1 MIGRLGNVA
10 VVCAATA
17 LCYFMQNSK
26 PHYADLIA
34 PIPVDAAM
42 DETATAR
49 TFGVRVDRIT
59 FARALSASRFGQE
72 KLLTTGGIWAVVETS
87 LAATSSSA
95 VVSEAAWRGPTG
107 LTYRMS
113 ERVGFAPG
121 LPPHSVEPGLG
132 KRGRFVFEVP
142 PDQIHGATLLV
153 SAKRFA
159 SLDSQ
164 VRIGLDQVPLDGGG
178 QPAGVVAIYDL
189 ATPDAP

>member
-1 MIGRLGNVA
+1 VIGRLGNVA
-10 VVCAATA
+10 LVGAAVA
-17 LCYFMQNSK
+17 LCYGMQSSK
-26 PHYADLIA
+26 PHYADLVA
-34 PIPVDAAM
+34 PIPVEAAM

-49 TFGVRVDRIT
+49 TFGVHVDRIT
-59 FARALSASRFGQE
+59 FARALSATRYGQS
-72 KLLTTGGIWAVVETS
+72 KLLTTGGVWAVVETS

-121 LPPHSVEPGLG
+121 LPPHSVEPGLPR
-132 KRGRFVFEVP
+132 RGRFVFEVP
-142 PDQIHGATLLV
+142 PGQIRGATLLV
-153 SAKRFA
+153 TAKRFA
-159 SLDSQ
+159 PLDSQ
-164 VRIGLDQVPLDGGG
+164 VRIGLDEVPIYADG